1 MVEWIVFAGW
11 RIFEGWRVVLGKVE
25 LVLGFK
31 QSMARMHDPEGDQK
45 DAEFQRVKNEI
56 INQHRYVCA
65 GCGLRQVRLACLKQK
80 AVFSKCITWTT
91 IMATTVRRIWSRFV
105 RSATRFFTADLPGTQ
120 GGR

>member
-1 MVEWIVFAGW
+1 M
-11 RIFEGWRVVLGKVE
+11 VLGKVE

-65 GCGLRQVRLACLKQK
+65 GCGFRSVG
-80 AVFSKCITWTT
+80 AVTAIGAGLYASVSARGLNDFSV
-91 IMATTVRRIWSRFV
+91 TVRDTATNADVGGPIDYRFK
-105 RSATRFFTADLPGTQ
+105 GY
-120 GGR
+120 